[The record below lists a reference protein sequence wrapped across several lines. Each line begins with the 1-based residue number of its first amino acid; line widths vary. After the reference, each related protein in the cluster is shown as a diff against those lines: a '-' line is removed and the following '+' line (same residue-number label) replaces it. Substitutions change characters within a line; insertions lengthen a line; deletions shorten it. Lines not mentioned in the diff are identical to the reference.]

1 MAEVIV
7 IGAGMAGLLAAEK
20 LQRAGH
26 RVVVLDKGRGVGG
39 RMATRRLG
47 DARIDHG
54 AQFFTVRDDRFAALN
69 QRWLDGG
76 VTRHWCDGFGASGDG
91 HPRYVGADGMTA
103 LAKDLAGGLDV
114 RVGTQVTAIGPTPGG
129 GGPGDPAWTVSRAG
143 GEVGSEAVPLR
154 ADAVICTPPVPQ
166 TLALL
171 AAGRTGLP
179 PETTAALERITY
191 SPVLAVLAVLDRGPA
206 VPDPGGVQLR
216 EGPFTW
222 VGDNRAKGISPV
234 PAITLHTNAEV
245 AARRWDDPAEEVLA
259 DLLAAGTAWLGDAR
273 VTEARLQRWR
283 FAQPVTGHDERCLV
297 AVDGPAPLVCAGDAF
312 GEAKVEGAA
321 RSGWAAA
328 DAVLSRLA

>member
-1 MAEVIV
+1 MADVIV
-7 IGAGMAGLLAAEK
+7 IGAGMTGLVAAGE
-20 LQRAGH
+20 LQRADH

-54 AQFFTVRDDRFAALN
+54 AQFFTVRDPRFAGLN

-76 VTRHWCDGFGASGDG
+76 VSRHWCDGFGPGGDG
-91 HPRYVGADGMTA
+91 HPRYVGADGMTS
-103 LAKDLAGGLDV
+103 LAKDLAQGLDV
-114 RVGTQVTAIGPTPGG
+114 RVGTQVSAVHRRATDDGSATWAVELVSDSGPALP
-129 GGPGDPAWTVSRAG
+129 
-143 GEVGSEAVPLR
+143 

-171 AAGRTGLP
+171 AAGRVELAP
-179 PETTAALERITY
+179 AAAAALERVSY
-191 SPVLAVLAVLDRGPA
+191 SPVLAVLASLDRGSA

-216 EGPFTW
+216 QGPFTW
-222 VGDNRAKGISPV
+222 VGDNLAKGISPV
-234 PAITLHTNAEV
+234 PAITLHSNAEV
-245 AARRWDDPAEEVLA
+245 ATERWDDPAEEVLA
-259 DLLAAGTAWLGDAR
+259 DLLAEGSAWLGDAR
-273 VTEARLQRWR
+273 VVEARLQRWR
-283 FAQPVTGHDERCLV
+283 FAQPATSHDERCLV

-328 DAVLSRLA
+328 EAVLARLG